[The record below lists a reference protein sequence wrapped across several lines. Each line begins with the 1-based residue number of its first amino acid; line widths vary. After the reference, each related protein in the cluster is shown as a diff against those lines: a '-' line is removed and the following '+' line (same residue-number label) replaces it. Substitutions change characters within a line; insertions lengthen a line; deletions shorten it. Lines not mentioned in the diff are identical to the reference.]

1 MTVPLTSSVP
11 DEVSVEA
18 QIGRH
23 LTLLPIAVSAAGT
36 ITAVEC
42 VCLPRSHD
50 ILTFHEL
57 SFDIVRCSRNDVM
70 AIQNRHV
77 ARRILPEARVHLII
91 SIVVACYSR
100 LIETV
105 KPELIYRCSSF
116 TGLDKAPL
124 RKHRFLSEAIQICG
138 YRLKETGRDAQGRS
152 FWLHERIKSR
162 GLPPLDLS
170 DAEGGHC
177 GINGYCSG
185 QVHGETKFLSDG
197 ERAEYDGRIKSS
209 LEKYARKAA
218 PSVEKLVAAARGEP
232 ASAAA

>member
-18 QIGRH
+18 QIGLH
-23 LTLLPIAVSAAGT
+23 STLLPIAVSAAGT

-42 VCLPRSHD
+42 ICTPRSHAA
-50 ILTFHEL
+50 LTFHEL

-77 ARRILPEARVHLII
+77 ARRLLPEARVHLII

-100 LIETV
+100 LIDTV

-170 DAEGGHC
+170 DAETGNS
-177 GINGYCSG
+177 GIAGYFSG
-185 QVHGETKFLSDG
+185 QVHGETKFLGDG
-197 ERAEYDGRIKSS
+197 ERAEYDSRIKTSVT
-209 LEKYARKAA
+209 KYARKAA
-218 PSVEKLVAAARGEP
+218 PSVEKLVMAARNEPADAAA
-232 ASAAA
+232 

>member
-11 DEVSVEA
+11 DEISVEA
-18 QIGRH
+18 QAGLH
-23 LTLLPIAVSAAGT
+23 STLLPIAVSAAGT

-42 VCLPRSHD
+42 LCLPRSHD

-57 SFDIVRCSRNDVM
+57 SFDIVRYSRNDVM

-77 ARRILPEARVHLII
+77 ARRIIPEARVHLII
-91 SIVVACYSR
+91 SMVVACYSR

-138 YRLKETGRDAQGRS
+138 YRLKEMGRDGQGRS

-162 GLPPLDLS
+162 GQPPLDPS
-170 DAEGGHC
+170 DAEAGNC
-177 GINGYCSG
+177 GVKGYFSS
-185 QVHGETKFLSDG
+185 QVHGETKILGDG
-197 ERAEYDGRIKSS
+197 SRAEYESRIKNS
-209 LEKYARKAA
+209 LTKYVRKAA
-218 PSVEKLVAAARGEP
+218 PSVEKLIAAERREP